1 MVNTNKIQLG
11 KYFPRKLRGIAI
23 LTFLLIIVLQG
34 CITSQKMMDAVH
46 GHYYQ
51 YKFSM
56 RQSDSRKKAQWENR
70 GVKLLLAPDYNR
82 INFSLENH
90 SGAPVEIIWTQSSM
104 VQLNDSSAVIHGGI
118 SLSSNPRAQA
128 PSVIANGQSLQ
139 DFILPLLLIEINGK
153 TLSIRDL
160 YPEKDDEL
168 SEKNDWIM
176 HLIGQDLFKL
186 YLVLK
191 INGQQQQ
198 LAFTFYPV
206 EIMRGAHS
214 FKNK

>member
-11 KYFPRKLRGIAI
+11 KYLPRKLRGIAI

-90 SGAPVEIIWTQSSM
+90 SGSPVEIIWTQSSM

>member
-1 MVNTNKIQLG
+1 VI
-11 KYFPRKLRGIAI
+11 
-23 LTFLLIIVLQG
+23 TFLLIFVLQG

-56 RQSDSRKKAQWENR
+56 RQSDSRKKALWENR
-70 GVKLLLAPDYNR
+70 GVKLLLVPDYNR

>member
-1 MVNTNKIQLG
+1 MI
-11 KYFPRKLRGIAI
+11 
-23 LTFLLIIVLQG
+23 
-34 CITSQKMMDAVH
+34 DAVH

-56 RQSDSRKKAQWENR
+56 RQSDSRKKALWENR
-70 GVKLLLAPDYNR
+70 GVKLLLVPDYNR

-118 SLSSNPRAQA
+118 SLNSNPRAQA